1 MYEGHPEGK
10 VTRAPEAGVNFLFRN
25 WRTWHVGGI
34 LAVSLYSPACLSAI
48 LFSHSKFFWWRG
60 HRALP
65 PPPFCTGRRSFSGL
79 YRDGG

>member
-34 LAVSLYSPACLSAI
+34 LAVSLFGPACLSAI
-48 LFSHSKFFWWRG
+48 LFSHSKFF
-60 HRALP
+60 
-65 PPPFCTGRRSFSGL
+65 
-79 YRDGG
+79 